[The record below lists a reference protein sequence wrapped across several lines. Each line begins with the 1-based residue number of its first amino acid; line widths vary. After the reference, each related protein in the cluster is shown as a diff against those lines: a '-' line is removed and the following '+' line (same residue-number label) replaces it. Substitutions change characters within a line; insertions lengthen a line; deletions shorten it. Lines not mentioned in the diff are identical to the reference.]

1 MSKPTTVSIE
11 RSSLLDFLKKNE
23 YNAEDHAEQEQ
34 ILVKVKVDQ
43 YDFPMFLRPIMEGE
57 LLQILT
63 FIPCK
68 VEEEYFADLGRLL
81 HMLNKE
87 MDMPG
92 LGMDEL
98 SKTVFY
104 RCMAPCFGHEI
115 LEKALFAYLNTS
127 NNVVNSF
134 APVIAAVATGKATF
148 EEVLKMSSQEESA
161 EAQKETQ
168 EKGS

>member
-1 MSKPTTVSIE
+1 MSNSATVSIQRPE
-11 RSSLLDFLKKNE
+11 LLAFLKKNE
-23 YNAEDHAEQEQ
+23 YNAEDHPDQDQ
-34 ILVKVKVDQ
+34 ILVKVKVEN

-57 LLQILT
+57 LLQVLT

-68 VEEEYFADLGRLL
+68 VEDGQFADLARLL

-92 LGMDEL
+92 LGMDEA

-104 RCMAPCFGHEI
+104 RCMAPCFGNVI

-127 NNVVNSF
+127 HNVVNSF
-134 APVIAAVATGKATF
+134 APVIAAVSAGKASF
-148 EEVLKMSSQEESA
+148 EEVLKMSEQQASEQA
-161 EAQKETQ
+161 EK
-168 EKGS
+168 